1 MRLTLADAA
10 EPCDTLNELH
20 SDTETVY
27 WLARCPQTGDMQL
40 WQWRANS
47 SELPHCLVEESVGS
61 RVNQY
66 GGGSYTPLLGG
77 VVWVRQHDQAVMQLG
92 HHGKSYCWQQR
103 PQTTY
108 GGLCADSKRQR
119 VIAVEEDHQG
129 QRLVAITD
137 NNRTGKSRQV
147 LAEGAD
153 FYGAP
158 IVSDDGNYLAWVS
171 WSLPYMPWQRSQL
184 HLAHITAGGTLQ
196 AFESWDFGAA
206 ISQPQFG
213 PHNALICMSDH
224 AGWWQPWQVNLA
236 TPVCLNS
243 APVDH
248 ITTPWQLGERQ
259 HVWRDNRQV
268 YCQLHQGAAQLYRR
282 CGEQLEA
289 LLPVLGR
296 VASITLA
303 EHGDYAIVQSAT
315 NGAQLIHF
323 AENLPHRCIVG
334 SIEGNANSRGS
345 VIAKA
350 PATAQWL
357 ETSVGNEGETV
368 HGFFYSA
375 SANRAAPM
383 IVRVHGGPTAATY
396 PIYDPLLAYWQQ
408 QGFHVLDINPRGSG
422 NFGRRYREC
431 LAGQWGISDTEDV
444 IALVN
449 AACTRFAIDT
459 THCFIRG
466 QSAGGFTALNALAAT
481 PLFAAATSLYGVT
494 NALTLAAKTH
504 RFESGYLGWLI
515 GDETQLA
522 QRSPSYHVTR
532 CQRPLQALFIQGGK
546 DAVVVPEQTHAMT
559 RHIELHGG
567 EAQTLLFDNEYH
579 GIRHPEARQTM
590 LARELAFYQSS
601 HLKTAP
607 RS

>member
-1 MRLTLADAA
+1 MLLTLADAA
-10 EPCDTLNELH
+10 EPTDTLAELH
-20 SDTETVY
+20 SDAQAIY
-27 WLARCPQTGDMQL
+27 WLARCPQTGGMQL
-40 WQWRANS
+40 WQWRADSN
-47 SELPHCLVEESVGS
+47 ETPCCVIEEAVGS

-77 VVWVRQHDQAVMQLG
+77 VVWVRQRDQAIMQLDR
-92 HHGKSYCWQQR
+92 HGASYCWQQR
-103 PQTTY
+103 PQTAY

-119 VIAVEEDHQG
+119 VIAVEEDQQG
-129 QRLVAITD
+129 QRLVAITNSSRMGD
-137 NNRTGKSRQV
+137 NRQV
-147 LAEGAD
+147 LVEGAD
-153 FYGAP
+153 FYGAA
-158 IVSDDGNYLAWVS
+158 VLSDDGNYLAWVS
-171 WSLPYMPWQRSQL
+171 WSLPHMPWQRSQL
-184 HLAHITAGGTLQ
+184 HLARVTSTGQ
-196 AFESWDFGAA
+196 FEILEHWDFGAA

-213 PHNALICMSDH
+213 PRNALICMSDH

-236 TPVCLNS
+236 TPVCLSS

-282 CGEQLEA
+282 CGEQVEA
-289 LLPVLGR
+289 LLPDPGR

-303 EHGDYAIVQSAT
+303 RHGDYAIVQSAT
-315 NGAQLIHF
+315 SGAQLIRF
-323 AENLPHRCIVG
+323 NENGSRNCLVG
-334 SIEGNANSRGS
+334 KVGGNVTQNLVTENS
-345 VIAKA
+345 
-350 PATAQWL
+350 ATAQWL
-357 ETSVGNEGETV
+357 ETPVVNEGETV

-375 SANRAAPM
+375 LANRAAPL
-383 IVRVHGGPTAATY
+383 IVRVHGGPTAAAY
-396 PIYDPLLAYWQQ
+396 PIYDPLVAYWQQ

-459 THCFIRG
+459 ARCFIRG

-494 NALTLAAKTH
+494 DALTLSAKTH

-515 GDETQLA
+515 GDELQLA
-522 QRSPSYHVTR
+522 QRSPTYHVTR
-532 CQRPLQALFIQGGK
+532 CQRSLRALFIQGGK
-546 DAVVVPEQTHAMT
+546 DAVVVPEQTHAMA

-579 GIRHPEARQTM
+579 GIRHPKARQTM
-590 LARELAFYQSS
+590 LARELVFYHSS
-601 HLKTAP
+601 HITTAP

>member
-1 MRLTLADAA
+1 MLLTLADAA
-10 EPCDTLNELH
+10 EPCDTLSELH
-20 SDTETVY
+20 SDAQTVY

-47 SELPHCLVEESVGS
+47 SELPHCLVEEAVGS

-92 HHGKSYCWQQR
+92 CHGTSYCLQRR
-103 PQTTY
+103 PQTAY
-108 GGLCADSKRQR
+108 GGLCADPKRQR
-119 VIAVEEDHQG
+119 VIAVEEDAHG
-129 QRLVAITD
+129 QRLVAVTD
-137 NNRTGKSRQV
+137 SDRQV

-158 IVSDDGNYLAWVS
+158 IISDDGNYLAWVS
-171 WSLPYMPWQRSQL
+171 WSLPHMPWQRSQL
-184 HLAHITAGGTLQ
+184 HFANIAADGTLQ

-236 TPVCLNS
+236 TPICLNS
-243 APVDH
+243 PPVDH
-248 ITTPWQLGERQ
+248 ITTPWQLAERQ
-259 HVWRDNRQV
+259 HAWRGNRQV

-282 CGEQLEA
+282 TGEQVEA
-289 LLPVLGR
+289 LLPDPGR

-315 NGAQLIHF
+315 SGAQLIRF
-323 AENLPHRCIVG
+323 NKNGSRNCLVG
-334 SIEGNANSRGS
+334 KVEGNVTQNLVTENS
-345 VIAKA
+345 
-350 PATAQWL
+350 ATAQWL
-357 ETSVGNEGETV
+357 ETPVGNEGETV

-375 SANRAAPM
+375 LANRAAPL
-383 IVRVHGGPTAATY
+383 IVRVHGGPTAAAY
-396 PIYDPLLAYWQQ
+396 PIYDPLVAYWQQ

-459 THCFIRG
+459 ARCFIRG

-494 NALTLAAKTH
+494 DALTLSAKTH

-515 GDETQLA
+515 GDELQLA
-522 QRSPSYHVTR
+522 QRSPTYHVTR
-532 CQRPLQALFIQGGK
+532 CQRPLRALFIQGGK
-546 DAVVVPEQTHAMT
+546 DAVVVPEQTHAMAW
-559 RHIELHGG
+559 HIEQHGG
-567 EAQTLLFDNEYH
+567 QAQTLLFDNEYH
-579 GIRHPEARQTM
+579 GIRHPKARQTM
-590 LARELAFYQSS
+590 LDRELVFYHSS
-601 HLKTAP
+601 HITTAP

>member
-1 MRLTLADAA
+1 MLLTLADAA
-10 EPCDTLNELH
+10 EPTDNLSELH
-20 SDTETVY
+20 SDAQAVY
-27 WLARCPQTGDMQL
+27 WLARCQLAGTLQL

-47 SELPHCLVEESVGS
+47 SESPHCLVEDAVGS

-66 GGGSYTPLLGG
+66 GGGSYTPLRGG
-77 VVWVRQHDQAVMQLG
+77 VVWVRQHDQSIMHLDSHTAS
-92 HHGKSYCWQQR
+92 HCWWKR
-103 PQTTY
+103 PQTAY

-137 NNRTGKSRQV
+137 NNRTGKNRQV
-147 LAEGAD
+147 LTEGAD
-153 FYGAP
+153 FYGAA
-158 IVSDDGNYLAWVS
+158 VLSDDGNYLAWVS
-171 WSLPYMPWQRSQL
+171 WSLPHMPWQRSQL
-184 HLAHITAGGTLQ
+184 HLARVTNTGQLEI
-196 AFESWDFGAA
+196 FEHWDFGAA

-236 TPVCLNS
+236 TPVCLSS

-289 LLPVLGR
+289 LLPAPGR

-323 AENLPHRCIVG
+323 AENRPHRCLVG
-334 SIEGNANSRGS
+334 NIEGNANSRGS

-431 LAGQWGISDTEDV
+431 LAGQWGISDIDDV

-449 AACTRFAIDT
+449 TACARFPIDT
-459 THCFIRG
+459 ARCFIRG
-466 QSAGGFTALNALAAT
+466 QSAGGFTALNALANT
-481 PLFAAATSLYGVT
+481 SLFAAATSLYGVT
-494 NALTLAAKTH
+494 DALTLAAQTH

-515 GDETQLA
+515 GDDSLLA
-522 QRSPSYHVTR
+522 QRSPAYQVTL
-532 CQRPLQALFIQGGK
+532 CARPIQALFIQGGK
-546 DAVVVPEQTHAMT
+546 DAVVVPEQTHAMA
-559 RHIELHGG
+559 RHIEHHGG
-567 EAQTLLFDNEYH
+567 EAQTLLFDNEHH
-579 GIRHPEARQTM
+579 GIRHPKARRSM
-590 LARELAFYQSS
+590 LARELAFYQ
-601 HLKTAP
+601 
-607 RS
+607 